1 MAERAHPEDPGF
13 QGTIYERRMH
23 DRYRFAARYV
33 SGKDVLDAACGTCWG
48 WLHLG
53 EARSLTGFDV
63 SPEALRE
70 ARRLGF
76 AERVAAAEMDALP
89 FPAAAFDVVVCL
101 EAIEHVPLASAQA
114 FLAECRRV
122 LRPDGLLVL
131 STPLRRNGR
140 HSGNPWHLAEYAEEE
155 IRSLLDG
162 WFEDLDSC
170 VDTEGQDAPP
180 VFLFAGRLRSE
191 PAAAPFRW
199 VESGMHERAAQW
211 LESLATG
218 SGFRFAP
225 EGEATVTSTAIGVL
239 LAEGLGKLADLPA
252 PREALVRTLKEAQEE
267 ATGLFV
273 EPLAAKISLEGGLHD
288 EEYFHWMTTYFALHA
303 LDALQEKPEY
313 PLRFL
318 DFLSGRESVYAWL
331 EQLDWSNPWR
341 ESNRVMQLMAA
352 LLFRLQWEGEP
363 AAAERYHDVL
373 DWLDERQDP
382 HTGLWGTEKGAS
394 LLNAVAGAYH
404 FVPFY
409 RYARRPVRAWSKIVD
424 ACLALQQE
432 DGLFGP
438 SPGGGACEDLD
449 AIDLLCTAARIRKRL
464 DPEIRRAL
472 TRAFWAIR
480 NLQREDGSF
489 PYAGRTGAETYRFS
503 SWPAMEAKTGGGDIF
518 ATWFRLAALHTIRSL
533 LGEDLPAPGQWIF
546 RRLPAL
552 GFHLRDTAIPADAE
566 PAHRAI
572 RFRPLPAP
580 ARPAAP
586 TAAVVVTCFNLGEY
600 LHEALASV
608 CRQTLADVETVIIDD
623 GSTDPYTV
631 ARLDALAADG
641 WRVIRTENRGLPAAR
656 NLGIRETRAPYI
668 CCLDADDRLRPLYLE
683 KAVALLEAAPE
694 AGFVSCFYELF
705 DEQAGQY
712 RYTRPRL
719 PEMLA
724 HNEAAVSSVFRRQA
738 WLDAGGY
745 CETLPAMQDWDF
757 WISILEKGWR
767 GELLPEVLFDYRIR
781 AGSMYS
787 ETKRP
792 KNYSRITGMI
802 AARHAEL
809 YRQYCVDVARIK
821 ARDLAENIA
830 WSERQGKA
838 MRELNRWA
846 RQLGQ
851 ANSEL
856 ASQIRALGEMARKE
870 AAAREK
876 AEAAVAAVAVG
887 LHGVQ
892 SLPGGLETRLSEALQ
907 RDSELQALVR
917 RLEEKLAEA
926 LAPLRGPEA
935 ETPDASGIAEPKPPR
950 LLRTAVWALLQAL
963 HPRGKWRALRNL
975 ALLGHV
981 LASSEKRKRWYSLF
995 DPPRYGRKRPDVV
1008 DARIHVSVHYALAG
1022 AWEQVQPSDAFDGE
1036 YYWRRHPDVKEAGLN
1051 PLLHYVVFGAAEGR
1065 AIAPA
1070 GSWAMEAGWSQAMQ
1084 RPGGFDLQPLVS
1096 VVIPCFNYGRFV
1108 EEAIASVQRQT
1119 FRNLEIIVVE
1129 GGSTDA
1135 ETRAIVRRLER
1146 ARLPR
1151 TRILYRDQPC
1161 LVGDN
1166 RNFGI
1171 AAARGKYVCCLD
1183 ADDILDPRYL
1193 ETAVF
1198 LAEFGPYDFVSA
1210 STRSFGDENCLW
1222 LLTEPRWPDIL
1233 KENQVSTIA
1242 FFRREI
1248 WEMLGGYRDWGKG
1261 EQYLPE
1267 DWDFWIRCV
1276 ASGFRGAAI
1285 RLPMMH
1291 YRVKPGS
1298 LSRNRTVSYAEW
1310 VRRMAAVHA
1319 DLAGLEAPRPRPAL
1333 SPRAA
1338 SWPCLEDDPADA
1350 GAVMMALPFFT
1361 EGGAERIFAA
1371 LAREWRRQGVKVVV
1385 VTTLALA
1392 PESPDRLDVLRRET
1406 PYVYPLAGILEGRED
1421 RMADFVY
1428 FLLRRHR
1435 IRLVYMAGCDLMY
1448 RLLPQ
1453 IRQEFPHIAVVDQL
1467 FNDEVHFHSNR
1478 AFCDFIDCTVVP
1490 GRKIADKLVREYKE
1504 KESRIAVIPH
1514 GVALPAAEGSPGV
1527 RPPALPPGFENKP
1540 LVCFFGRWSAE
1551 KAPLDFVNIAALVRS
1566 RFPQARF
1573 VMTGDGPEKKAV
1585 EQAIRLRALG
1595 RDLLLPGFVE
1605 DVQPWIAAAD
1615 VVVVPSRLD
1624 GMPLIVFE
1632 AQGLGK
1638 PVVASRTGSIPE
1650 VIEDGVTGVLCDPGD
1665 IEGFAA
1671 AVCRLLEDGECRKR
1685 IGEAARTYAWREHR
1699 QEVMLE
1705 RYYRLFERWMPAGQ
1719 GARR

>member
-1 MAERAHPEDPGF
+1 LPALMSPRMLCARRAVWDSPG
-13 QGTIYERRMH
+13 
-23 DRYRFAARYV
+23 
-33 SGKDVLDAACGTCWG
+33 
-48 WLHLG
+48 
-53 EARSLTGFDV
+53 V
-63 SPEALRE
+63 SPQ
-70 ARRLGF
+70 RRWMRCPSRPRLLTSLF
-76 AERVAAAEMDALP
+76 AWLP

-101 EAIEHVPLASAQA
+101 AAIEHAPLAAGRA

-122 LRPDGLLVL
+122 LRPGGVLVL

-140 HSGNPWHLAEYAEEE
+140 HSGNPWHLVEYAEEE

-162 WFEDLDSC
+162 WFEDLDSS
-170 VDTEGQDAPP
+170 VDTEDKDGPP

-191 PAAAPFRW
+191 PVAAPFRW
-199 VESGMHERAAQW
+199 VESGMHQRAAQW
-211 LESLATG
+211 LESLAAG
-218 SGFRFAP
+218 SGFRFTP

-239 LAEGLGKLADLPA
+239 LAEGLGKLADLPV
-252 PREALVRTLKEAQEE
+252 PREELVRTLKEAQDET
-267 ATGLFV
+267 TGLFL
-273 EPLAAKISLEGGLHD
+273 EPLAARIPLAEGLHG
-288 EEYFHWMTTYFALHA
+288 EEYFRWMTTYFVLHA

-331 EQLDWSNPWR
+331 DQLDWSNPWR
-341 ESNRVMQLMAA
+341 ESNRVMHLLSA
-352 LLFRLQWEGEP
+352 LLFRLKWQVDP
-363 AAAERYHDVL
+363 AAADRYHDVL

-382 HTGLWGTEKGAS
+382 RTGLWGTEKGAS

-464 DPEIRRAL
+464 EPEIRRAL
-472 TRAFWAIR
+472 TRAFWAIW

-503 SWPAMEAKTGGGDIF
+503 SWPGMEAQTGGGDVF
-518 ATWFRLAALHTIRSL
+518 ATWFRLAALHTIRSV
-533 LGEDLPAPGQWIF
+533 LGEDLPPPGEWTF

-552 GFHLRDTAIPADAE
+552 GFHLPDTAIPADAE

-572 RFRPLPAP
+572 WFRPLPAP
-580 ARPAAP
+580 ARPAKP
-586 TAAVVVTCFNLGEY
+586 KAAVVVTCFNLGEY

-608 CRQTLADVETVIIDD
+608 CRQTLAEVETVIIDD

-641 WRVIRTENRGLPAAR
+641 WRVIRTENRGVAAAR
-656 NLGIRETRAPYI
+656 NLGIRETSAPYI
-668 CCLDADDRLRPLYLE
+668 CYLDADDRLRPGYLE
-683 KAVALLEAAPE
+683 KAVALLEATPD

-705 DEQAGQY
+705 DEGAGQY

-724 HNEAAVSSVFRRQA
+724 HNETVGSSVFRRQA

-767 GELLPEVLFDYRIR
+767 GSVLPEVFFDYRIR
-781 AGSMYS
+781 YGSMYS

-792 KNYSRITGMI
+792 ENYSRITGMI

-809 YRQYCVDVARIK
+809 YRRYCVDVARIK

-830 WSERQGKA
+830 WSERQS
-838 MRELNRWA
+838 RTIRDLA
-846 RQLGQ
+846 RRVEALERR
-851 ANSEL
+851 NSEL
-856 ASQIRALGEMARKE
+856 LGQLRE
-870 AAAREK
+870 AAAK
-876 AEAAVAAVAVG
+876 AERSPAPVARV
-887 LHGVQ
+887 
-892 SLPGGLETRLSEALQ
+892 S
-907 RDSELQALVR
+907 ALVR
-917 RLEEKLAEA
+917 TALWA
-926 LAPLRGPEA
+926 LA
-935 ETPDASGIAEPKPPR
+935 
-950 LLRTAVWALLQAL
+950 QAAQ
-963 HPRGKWRALRNL
+963 PRGNWQGLRNL
-975 ALLGHV
+975 VWLART
-981 LASSEKRKRWYSLF
+981 LASPGRRKLWYSLF
-995 DPPRYGRKRPDVV
+995 DPQQYCRRRPDVV
-1008 DARIHVSVHYALAG
+1008 AARIHPSVHYALAG
-1022 AWEQVQPSDAFDGE
+1022 AWERMQPSDAFDGE

-1065 AIAPA
+1065 AAAPVGRHAAPA
-1070 GSWAMEAGWSQAMQ
+1070 VIS
-1084 RPGGFDLQPLVS
+1084 GGMKRREGVDLQPLVS

-1119 FRNLEIIVVE
+1119 FGNLEIIVVE
-1129 GGSTDA
+1129 GGSTDP

-1151 TRILYRDQPC
+1151 TRFLYRDQPC
-1161 LVGDN
+1161 LAGDN

-1171 AAARGKYVCCLD
+1171 AEARGKYICCLD
-1183 ADDILDPRYL
+1183 ADDILDPQYL

-1198 LAEFGPYDFVSA
+1198 LAEFGPFDFVSS
-1210 STRSFGDENCLW
+1210 STRSFGDETRPW
-1222 LLTEPRWPDIL
+1222 LLPEPRWPDIL
-1233 KENQVSTIA
+1233 KENQVSTA
-1242 FFRREI
+1242 ALFRREL
-1248 WEMLGGYRDWGKG
+1248 WEFTGGYRDWGKG

-1267 DWDFWIRCV
+1267 DWDFWIRCL

-1285 RLPMMH
+1285 RLPLMN
-1291 YRVKPGS
+1291 YRVRPGS
-1298 LSRNRTVSYAEW
+1298 LSRNRTASYADW
-1310 VRRMAAVHA
+1310 ARRMAAVHA
-1319 DLAGLEAPRPRPAL
+1319 DLAGRAEPGHRPAL
-1333 SPRAA
+1333 SPRPA
-1338 SWPCLEDDPADA
+1338 SWPSLEEDPPEA

-1371 LAREWRRQGVKVVV
+1371 LAQEWRRQGVKVVV
-1385 VTTLALA
+1385 ITTLALT
-1392 PESPDRLDVLRRET
+1392 PESPDRLEVLRRET
-1406 PYVYPLAGILEGRED
+1406 PFVYPLAELFEGHEARV
-1421 RMADFVY
+1421 ADFVY
-1428 FLLRRHR
+1428 YLMRRHR

-1448 RLLPQ
+1448 SLLPQ
-1453 IRQEFPHIAVVDQL
+1453 VRREFPHIAVVDQL
-1467 FNDEVHFHSNR
+1467 FNDEVHFFSNR
-1478 AFCDFIDCTVVP
+1478 AFCNFIDCTVVP
-1490 GRKIADKLVREYKE
+1490 GRKIADRLVGEYRE

-1514 GVALPAAEGSPGV
+1514 GVALAAGSDVAAARPANFPAGLEG
-1527 RPPALPPGFENKP
+1527 RPVVA
-1540 LVCFFGRWSAE
+1540 FFGRWSAE
-1551 KAPLDFVNIAALVRS
+1551 KAPADFVRIAALVRR
-1566 RFPQARF
+1566 RFPEARF
-1573 VMTGDGPEKKAV
+1573 VMTGEGPEKKAV
-1585 EQAIRLRALG
+1585 EREIRRRKLRSEVF
-1595 RDLLLPGFVE
+1595 LPGFVE

-1650 VIEDGVTGVLCDPGD
+1650 VIEDGVTGVLCEPGD

-1671 AVCRLLEDGECRKR
+1671 AVCRLLEDGESRKR
-1685 IGEAARTYAWREHR
+1685 IGDAARTYAWREHR

-1705 RYYRLFERWMPAGQ
+1705 RYFRLFQRWMPAGQ
-1719 GARR
+1719 GAGR

>member
-1 MAERAHPEDPGF
+1 
-13 QGTIYERRMH
+13 
-23 DRYRFAARYV
+23 
-33 SGKDVLDAACGTCWG
+33 
-48 WLHLG
+48 
-53 EARSLTGFDV
+53 
-63 SPEALRE
+63 
-70 ARRLGF
+70 
-76 AERVAAAEMDALP
+76 
-89 FPAAAFDVVVCL
+89 
-101 EAIEHVPLASAQA
+101 
-114 FLAECRRV
+114 
-122 LRPDGLLVL
+122 
-131 STPLRRNGR
+131 
-140 HSGNPWHLAEYAEEE
+140 
-155 IRSLLDG
+155 
-162 WFEDLDSC
+162 
-170 VDTEGQDAPP
+170 
-180 VFLFAGRLRSE
+180 
-191 PAAAPFRW
+191 
-199 VESGMHERAAQW
+199 
-211 LESLATG
+211 
-218 SGFRFAP
+218 
-225 EGEATVTSTAIGVL
+225 
-239 LAEGLGKLADLPA
+239 
-252 PREALVRTLKEAQEE
+252 
-267 ATGLFV
+267 
-273 EPLAAKISLEGGLHD
+273 
-288 EEYFHWMTTYFALHA
+288 MTTYFALHA

-887 LHGVQ
+887 LRGVQ

-1210 STRSFGDENCLW
+1210 STRSFG
-1222 LLTEPRWPDIL
+1222 
-1233 KENQVSTIA
+1233 
-1242 FFRREI
+1242 RR
-1248 WEMLGGYRDWGKG
+1248 K
-1261 EQYLPE
+1261 LPL
-1267 DWDFWIRCV
+1267 
-1276 ASGFRGAAI
+1276 AAD
-1285 RLPMMH
+1285 R
-1291 YRVKPGS
+1291 
-1298 LSRNRTVSYAEW
+1298 
-1310 VRRMAAVHA
+1310 
-1319 DLAGLEAPRPRPAL
+1319 
-1333 SPRAA
+1333 
-1338 SWPCLEDDPADA
+1338 
-1350 GAVMMALPFFT
+1350 
-1361 EGGAERIFAA
+1361 AA
-1371 LAREWRRQGVKVVV
+1371 LAGYSQGK
-1385 VTTLALA
+1385 
-1392 PESPDRLDVLRRET
+1392 
-1406 PYVYPLAGILEGRED
+1406 
-1421 RMADFVY
+1421 
-1428 FLLRRHR
+1428 
-1435 IRLVYMAGCDLMY
+1435 
-1448 RLLPQ
+1448 
-1453 IRQEFPHIAVVDQL
+1453 
-1467 FNDEVHFHSNR
+1467 
-1478 AFCDFIDCTVVP
+1478 
-1490 GRKIADKLVREYKE
+1490 
-1504 KESRIAVIPH
+1504 
-1514 GVALPAAEGSPGV
+1514 
-1527 RPPALPPGFENKP
+1527 PGFHDC
-1540 LVCFFGRWSAE
+1540 L
-1551 KAPLDFVNIAALVRS
+1551 
-1566 RFPQARF
+1566 FP
-1573 VMTGDGPEKKAV
+1573 P
-1585 EQAIRLRALG
+1585 
-1595 RDLLLPGFVE
+1595 
-1605 DVQPWIAAAD
+1605 
-1615 VVVVPSRLD
+1615 
-1624 GMPLIVFE
+1624 
-1632 AQGLGK
+1632 
-1638 PVVASRTGSIPE
+1638 
-1650 VIEDGVTGVLCDPGD
+1650 
-1665 IEGFAA
+1665 
-1671 AVCRLLEDGECRKR
+1671 
-1685 IGEAARTYAWREHR
+1685 
-1699 QEVMLE
+1699 
-1705 RYYRLFERWMPAGQ
+1705 
-1719 GARR
+1719 